1 MVGNHPSAI
10 VSHNQ
15 RRATIGQA
23 QYSMRYHACQPAGY
37 PWQATCGIS
46 WRTSER
52 APRGELVGLD
62 EDLSRKKR
70 GDTAAS
76 PLHRGGRSRLGYDS
90 HRPERL
96 SLLTIF
102 FPIHIMR
109 LHVVFHPVRKIAQ

>member
-1 MVGNHPSAI
+1 MHSPRIVGDHPSAL

-23 QYSMRYHACQPAGY
+23 QYSMRYQACQPAGY
-37 PWQATCGIS
+37 AWQATYGIS
-46 WRTSER
+46 WRTMER

-62 EDLSRKKR
+62 EGLLQKKR
-70 GDTAAS
+70 EDTAAS
-76 PLHRGGRSRLGYDS
+76 PLHPGGGRRPGYDS

-96 SLLTIF
+96 SLLTVF

-109 LHVVFHPVRKIAQ
+109 LHVVFH